1 MTISRLKTFA
11 GRPHNF
17 NGIDIFSP
25 TINDILDIDEDHYY
39 YHLLFSS
46 FDKGKILIDL
56 FNYDLEKYDLLKD
69 QNDYLVLTSHTS
81 IIQYICSAL
90 SFFVKKDVYFDDE
103 SKSFCVDK
111 VEFCNVNNFIEV
123 SDIIN
128 ALNVVDNKKKEIKFK
143 NNKARE
149 IFEKMAEFR
158 NKAKKQDDQLEL
170 KDILS
175 ILCNAED
182 NGINIF
188 NVFDLTIYQV
198 YEEMERV
205 GLKDSFKRILPVWAN
220 GHLGEKDKLPE
231 WIKRTKL

>member
-1 MTISRLKTFA
+1 MTISRLKAFA

-17 NGIDIFSP
+17 NGIDIYSP
-25 TINDILDIDEDHYY
+25 TINNILDIDEDQYY
-39 YHLLFSS
+39 YHLLFAS

-69 QNDYLVLTSHTS
+69 QDDYLVLTSHRS
-81 IIQYICSAL
+81 IIQYICSGL
-90 SFFVKKDVYFDDE
+90 SFFVRKDVYFDDE
-103 SKSFCVDK
+103 SKSFCIDK
-111 VEFCNVNNFIEV
+111 IMLCNSENYREL

-128 ALNVVDNKKKEIKFK
+128 ALNVVENKKKEIKFK
-143 NNKARE
+143 NNKAKE

-158 NKAKKQDDQLEL
+158 NKTKKQDEQLEL

-188 NVFDLTIYQV
+188 NVFNLTIYQV

-205 GLKDSFKRILPVWAN
+205 GLKDTFKRILPVWAN